1 MPHRSVRLSC
11 WNQTFLLNKLV
22 YYGIRANSLQIIKLY
37 LSERFQLVDLD
48 GVRSEALPVSA
59 GVPQG
64 SILGPLLFILYVNE
78 LPSQFP
84 DLTSVQYADDTTL
97 LDHNHNTPHLQSV
110 AASTIKKL
118 HTWFADS
125 NLCLN
130 LEKTETGL
138 FSLKKKR

>member
-1 MPHRSVRLSC
+1 M
-11 WNQTFLLNKLV
+11 
-22 YYGIRANSLQIIKLY
+22 
-37 LSERFQLVDLD
+37 DLE

-64 SILGPLLFILYVNE
+64 SILESLLFIFYVNE
-78 LPSQFP
+78 LLSQFP
-84 DLTSVQYADDTTL
+84 DLTSVQYANDITL
-97 LDHNHNTPHLQSV
+97 LDQNHNTPHLQSV

-130 LEKTETGL
+130 PEKTKTGL
-138 FSLKKKR
+138 FS

>member
-1 MPHRSVRLSC
+1 M
-11 WNQTFLLNKLV
+11 
-22 YYGIRANSLQIIKLY
+22 
-37 LSERFQLVDLD
+37 DLD
-48 GVRSEALPVSA
+48 GVRSKALPVSA

-64 SILGPLLFILYVNE
+64 SILGPLLFIL
-78 LPSQFP
+78 LQPSQFP
-84 DLTSVQYADDTTL
+84 DLTSAQYTDNTTL
-97 LDHNHNTPHLQSV
+97 LDHNHNTSYLQSV

-138 FSLKKKR
+138 FSLKEIYEGKYLKFLGVLLDSKLICKHHITQLEKSLSSILFLL